1 MPTSAAFERFIEQQD
16 PGKGMEAKIE
26 EVMLAMLDKV
36 ADAINAPEVIK
47 ALDQGEG
54 QSQGRA

>member
-1 MPTSAAFERFIEQQD
+1 MCIRDRD